1 MSVGPVGGTWH
12 QVLEPRT
19 GILTRRWMLGLDR
32 DRGDGRA
39 GDERGRVEDG
49 EADEHASG
57 DEE

>member
-1 MSVGPVGGTWH
+1 MLHTSYGASALTNF
-12 QVLEPRT
+12 LEST

-32 DRGDGRA
+32 DKGDGRA
-39 GDERGRVEDG
+39 GDEGGRIENG